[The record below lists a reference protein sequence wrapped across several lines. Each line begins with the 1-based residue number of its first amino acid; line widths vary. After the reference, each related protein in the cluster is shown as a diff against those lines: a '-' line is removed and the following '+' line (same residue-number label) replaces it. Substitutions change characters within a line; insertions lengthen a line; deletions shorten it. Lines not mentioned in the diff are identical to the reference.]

1 MYPLA
6 LSALSLPVESSTDK
20 KKKIFE
26 WNEESRNMGHPGLGS
41 QSKDPEGEMLA
52 SAEVM
57 AGGPGARKSRQGS
70 KADEPPPEPLGVPMK
85 RQEEHFH

>member
-1 MYPLA
+1 
-6 LSALSLPVESSTDK
+6 
-20 KKKIFE
+20 
-26 WNEESRNMGHPGLGS
+26 MGRPGLGS

-57 AGGPGARKSRQGS
+57 AGEWGARKSRQGS
-70 KADEPPPEPLGVPMK
+70 RAGEPPPEPLGAPMK